1 MIAPT
6 LWDYLMRPDAPG
18 LNTYAPEVQ
27 KAARDELRALLAVAN
42 AAHEADILHVHNA
55 PAGSRPK
62 TCGGCRLRLALAR
75 LDRVSS
81 GTGQRKGGAGR

>member
-1 MIAPT
+1 MSRPTIAPT
-6 LWDYLMRPDAPG
+6 LQAYLAFYFEGDGRALEMR
-18 LNTYAPEVQ
+18 
-27 KAARDELRALLAVAN
+27 ELRALLAVAN

-62 TCGGCRLRLALAR
+62 TCGGCRLMLALAR